1 MGHADEVNTSVD
13 TKRVFASE
21 RDGEVSI
28 AWDYPGRTLLE
39 VRILRSGE
47 GFASGP
53 EPTAGQLVVYE
64 DVTGSFRDP
73 RPVRDDARYYTVFA
87 REPGQEWHRWAE
99 FVSQATADVT
109 GLRGYMRLLGK
120 AWRSRSFPVL
130 VALLCMAGLFVAL
143 PAGAAG
149 EGTTKAAADKLTA
162 EQQQAVTIAAAD
174 PQVAAVVGAA
184 DPPPP

>member
-47 GFASGP
+47 GFAAGP

-73 RPVRDDARYYTVFA
+73 GRRATSPATTPCSPANRGVSGIAGRSSCHRRRPT
-87 REPGQEWHRWAE
+87 
-99 FVSQATADVT
+99 
-109 GLRGYMRLLGK
+109 
-120 AWRSRSFPVL
+120 
-130 VALLCMAGLFVAL
+130 
-143 PAGAAG
+143 
-149 EGTTKAAADKLTA
+149 
-162 EQQQAVTIAAAD
+162 
-174 PQVAAVVGAA
+174 
-184 DPPPP
+184 